1 MFTITSGWNDYLFYW
16 GHAPTPLSILEYLTI
31 VNYKRTSYIMPIY
44 LPKTTIKKDEINIW
58 KSEYDKILSQ
68 SKYYLV
74 KKYLYNSFKKF
85 IEKSNNPFE
94 IPWIRDLHDN
104 SLSWLNKFLSQI
116 KMPETEMEEVLNE
129 LEKENHK
136 DLIKYIRKI
145 NSISGE
151 LIVYNEL
158 KKEGNNNIHKIHEFG
173 DWGADGKIYSVKDCE
188 SITTKYGY
196 TEDVICGLVYTEG
209 NEILKNYTS
218 VRISNID
225 DFNDTE
231 LSSLLNYFRYKLVNH
246 LIKGDKKLEQ
256 GYFYSNEFEEITIKN
271 KITIKFRMEGT
282 PPGTLPTPHNLY
294 FNLVLGN
301 NKSLSIFFRKES
313 YPAIHLFTDHDTFW
327 VGSKWKK
334 EDIEGLKHKISGKI
348 KDTCRKEYL
357 PDVLWINISLHCKFY
372 ETYNK
377 DAVIEEFRKLINK
390 EKGLTP
396 RSYLSQHQDFLI
408 IN

>member
-1 MFTITSGWNDYLFYW
+1 
-16 GHAPTPLSILEYLTI
+16 
-31 VNYKRTSYIMPIY
+31 MPID

-104 SLSWLNKFLSQI
+104 SLSWLNEFLSQI
-116 KMPETEMEEVLNE
+116 NMPETEMEEVLNE

-136 DLIKYIRKI
+136 DPIKYIRKI

-173 DWGADGKIYSVKDCE
+173 DWKVDGKIYSVKDCE

-196 TEDVICGLVYTEG
+196 VEDVICGLVYTEG
-209 NEILKNYTS
+209 NEILRNYTS

-225 DFNDTE
+225 NFSDND
-231 LSSLLNYFRYKLVNH
+231 LYSLLNYFRYKLINR
-246 LIKGDKKLEQ
+246 LIEGDKKLAY
-256 GYFYSNEFEEITIKN
+256 GFFYPDNEPEEIRINNKNTIKLQMYG
-271 KITIKFRMEGT
+271 I
-282 PPGTLPTPHNLY
+282 PPGTKPAPYNLSVS
-294 FNLVLGN
+294 LVLDN
-301 NKSLSIFFRKES
+301 NKRLSISFRKS
-313 YPAIHLFTDHDTFW
+313 PFPLIHLFTEHDTFG

-357 PDVLWINISLHCKFY
+357 PDVLWINIFLHCEFY

-377 DAVIEEFRKLINK
+377 DDVIEEFRKLINK
-390 EKGLTP
+390 EKCFKTKVLFIPTP
-396 RSYLSQHQDFLI
+396 KFSEYKTIMIESD
-408 IN
+408 